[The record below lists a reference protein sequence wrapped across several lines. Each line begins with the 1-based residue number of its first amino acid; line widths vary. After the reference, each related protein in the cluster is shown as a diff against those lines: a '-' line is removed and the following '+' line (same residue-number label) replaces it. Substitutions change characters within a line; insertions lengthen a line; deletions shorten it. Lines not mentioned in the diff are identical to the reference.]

1 MLIIDTPY
9 NTSKKIPALLANN
22 VGVVIRYYNFSNS
35 STFPEKRIELAEAQ
49 LLSASNI
56 KIAVVFQQK
65 QNATTDFSLQTG
77 ISSGTRAYRYA
88 KDVIG
93 QPAGSAIYFSVD
105 YDASE
110 NEVDNNIIPFF
121 QGIQQAFNTESGN
134 SPEYKIGVYG
144 SGLVSKSLLA
154 KNLITYTWLTMSS
167 GFNGSKQALDKKQY
181 NLAQKAPS
189 TTLAGIDVD
198 YNIANPTNPDFGQF
212 SIGQDESP
220 HAGITQQF
228 PKYKVSAR
236 SGLRLRGGPG
246 LQFERI
252 GLLKLNQIVYVTA
265 EIDGWAKIDIEG
277 DGNIDGFASLHF
289 LEKV

>member
-35 STFPEKRIELAEAQ
+35 SKLPEKRIELAEAQ

-65 QNATTDFSLQTG
+65 QNASTDFSLQTG
-77 ISSGTRAYRYA
+77 IASGTRAYRYA

-93 QPAGSAIYFSVD
+93 QPEGSAIYFSVD

-110 NEVDNNIIPFF
+110 SEINNNIIPFF

-134 SPEYKIGVYG
+134 NPEYKVGVYG
-144 SGLVSKSLLA
+144 SGLVSKLLLA
-154 KNLITYTWLTMSS
+154 QKLITAIWLTMSTGS
-167 GFNGSKQALDKKQY
+167 NGSKGAFDKKQY
-181 NLAQKAPS
+181 NLAQKAPA
-189 TTLAGIDVD
+189 TTLAGIGVD
-198 YNIANPTNPDFGQF
+198 YNIVNPTNPDFGQF
-212 SIGQDESP
+212 SIEQDESP
-220 HAGITQQF
+220 HTDTIQQF
-228 PKYKVSAR
+228 PKYTVIAR

-246 LQFERI
+246 LQFEKI

-265 EIDGWAKIDIEG
+265 ETDGWAKIDIEG

-289 LEKV
+289 LEKI